1 MINFTI
7 NGQNVTALKGETILQ
22 AARKA
27 GFYIPTMC
35 YLEKTTP
42 CASCRLCVVETDKT
56 DGLILSCQTPP
67 TEGLAVTIESDRLK
81 AERTNIM
88 RLYDVN
94 HPLECGVC
102 DKSGACDLQNKT
114 LEFGVSAQHFSAKDQ
129 HRKIEHWGL
138 INYDPSLCILC
149 EKCVHVCNEIIGDD
163 AIELQFGGY
172 KSSVI
177 PKNSETLDCTFCG
190 ECIAVCP
197 VGALV
202 SSQFQY
208 SANAWELSKIP
219 ATCAHCSAGC
229 SLMYEVRHTSNSLG
243 AKEKIYRVTND
254 FEHTTLCGAGRF
266 GFDFAI
272 EGSKDQ
278 AEFAKALEAIK
289 NTDAIRFSSLI
300 TNEEAMILQLLKEK
314 LGLRL
319 YNEEARAYQ
328 NFMNA
333 FSSISGKIGFGGSID
348 ALRQSDGIIVIGGR
362 VSSDN
367 PALRY
372 AMTTAA
378 RHNGAKVVYMH
389 PMEDDLL
396 QNVVTQFVKYEV
408 GTEEGVVAMLAKTL
422 LSGTDLSDDT
432 QRYFNN
438 LDEGYLCAESNV
450 GDEEYER
457 IAKTFAR
464 AKRKT
469 LVIGSDVLT
478 HKRAANIA
486 RLCAMI
492 ETYSEFSVVVVPTSV
507 NTVGV
512 SLICDLDVDN
522 GGGNVIGYNA
532 AGDYTMGSLSDTMF
546 KLPALNQQEGTF
558 VSLNYQVL
566 PTNVAVSFEGYT
578 LNEIASSLGV
588 VAENTI
594 DYTAKLPKE
603 KGFNGM
609 EFDAL
614 GNFFST
620 LGEDNRGYL
629 LENCDVEANGVLDE
643 IDDLPEFNGT
653 VVYRCNP
660 VNQFNGYT
668 AQAQQL
674 EKEAVLSGSAQF
686 AAAAKIS
693 DGDKIRL
700 EFPQST
706 QERIFKLD
714 STLKGTIALVPTYD
728 VGFGGLNE
736 QYRFEKVKI
745 MRVGSES

>member
-7 NGQNVTALKGETILQ
+7 NGQNFTALKGETILQ

-56 DGLILSCQTPP
+56 EGLILSCQTPP
-67 TEGLAVTIESDRLK
+67 TEGLAVTIDSDRLN

-177 PKNSETLDCTFCG
+177 PKNTETLDCTFCG

-208 SANAWELSKIP
+208 SANAWELTKIP

-243 AKEKIYRVTND
+243 AKDKIYRVTND

-266 GFDFAI
+266 GFDFGTQ
-272 EGSKDQ
+272 GSKDE

-289 NTDAIRFSSLI
+289 NADAIRFSSLI

-314 LGLRL
+314 LGLKL
-319 YNEEARAYQ
+319 YNEEAKAYQ
-328 NFMNA
+328 RFMNA
-333 FSSISGKIGFGGSID
+333 FSSISGKNGFGGSLD
-348 ALRQSDGIIVIGGR
+348 AIKQSDGIIVLGGR

-367 PALRY
+367 PAVRY
-372 AMTTAA
+372 AMMTAA

-422 LSGTDLSDDT
+422 LEGSDLSDEN
-432 QRYFNN
+432 QHYFDN

-450 GDEEYER
+450 GDEEYAR

-478 HKRAANIA
+478 HKRAENIA
-486 RLCAMI
+486 RLCAII
-492 ETYSEFSVVVVPTSV
+492 ETYTEFSVVDVPTSV

-512 SLICDLDVDN
+512 SLICSLDTDN
-522 GGGNVIGYNA
+522 GGEHVVGYNA
-532 AGDYTMGSLSDTMF
+532 FGAYTIGSIGEVNLG
-546 KLPALNQQEGTF
+546 LAPLNAQEGTF

-566 PTNVAVSFEGYT
+566 PTNVAVAYEGYT
-578 LNEIASSLGV
+578 LNDLASSLGV

-603 KGFNGM
+603 KGFNGLA
-609 EFDAL
+609 FDEL
-614 GNFFST
+614 GNFFSVI
-620 LGEDNRGYL
+620 GEDQRGYL
-629 LENCDVEANGVLDE
+629 LENRDSIADGKLEE

-660 VNQFNGYT
+660 INQFNGYT

-714 STLKGTIALVPTYD
+714 PVLKGTIALVPTYD

>member
-1 MINFTI
+1 MITFTI
-7 NGQNVTALKGETILQ
+7 NGQTVTAQKGETILQ

-56 DGLILSCQTPP
+56 DGFILSCQTPP
-67 TEGLAVTIESDRLK
+67 TEGLAVTIDSDALK
-81 AERTNIM
+81 LERTNIM

-114 LEFGVSAQHFSAKDQ
+114 LEFGISSQHFSAKEQ

-163 AIELQFGGY
+163 AIELKFGGY

-177 PKNSETLDCTFCG
+177 PKNSDTLDCTFCG

-202 SSQFQY
+202 SSNFQY
-208 SANAWELSKIP
+208 SANAWELTQIP
-219 ATCAHCSAGC
+219 ATCVHCSAGC
-229 SLMYEVRHTSNSLG
+229 ALTYEVRHTSNTTGG
-243 AKEKIYRVTND
+243 ASKIYRVTND

-266 GFDFAI
+266 GFDFGTQ
-272 EGSKDQ
+272 GSKNE
-278 AEFAKALEAIK
+278 AEFTQAVEALK
-289 NTDAIRFSSLI
+289 NADAIRFSSLI
-300 TNEEAMILQLLKEK
+300 TNEEAMILQNLKTK
-314 LGLRL
+314 LGLKL

-333 FSSISGKIGFGGSID
+333 YGSICGKNGCGGTID
-348 ALRQSDGIIVIGGR
+348 ALRQSDSVIVLGGR
-362 VSSDN
+362 ISSDN
-367 PALRY
+367 PSVRY

-378 RHNGAKVVYMH
+378 RHNGAKVIYMH
-389 PMEDDLL
+389 PMEDELL

-422 LSGTDLSDDT
+422 LQEADLP
-432 QRYFNN
+432 QEMKGFFEE

-450 GDEEYER
+450 GDEEYAR
-457 IAKTFAR
+457 IAKVLKR
-464 AKRKT
+464 SKRKT
-469 LVIGSDVLT
+469 LVIGSDVLN
-478 HKRAANIA
+478 HKRAENIA
-486 RLCAMI
+486 RLCAAI
-492 ETYSEFSVVVVPTSV
+492 ETYSDFSVLVVAPSV
-507 NTVGV
+507 NTLGV
-512 SLICDLDVDN
+512 SMICDLDIDN
-522 GGGNVIGYNA
+522 GGGKVVGYNA
-532 AGDYTMGSLSDTMF
+532 TGEYTMGSMGSVN
-546 KLPALNQQEGTF
+546 LPLAPLNAQEGTF
-558 VSLNYQVL
+558 VSLNKQVL
-566 PTNVAVSFEGYT
+566 PTNVAVAFGGYT
-578 LNEIASSLGV
+578 LNDLANALGLSAQYTV
-588 VAENTI
+588 
-594 DYTAKLPKE
+594 DYTAKLPME
-603 KGFNGM
+603 KGFNGAH
-609 EFDAL
+609 FDEL
-614 GNFFST
+614 GNFYT
-620 LGEDNRGYL
+620 ALGEDKRGYTI
-629 LENCDVEANGVLDE
+629 ENIDVEVVGTFEAIE
-643 IDDLPEFNGT
+643 DLPEFNGT

-660 VNQFNGYT
+660 INQFNGYT
-668 AQAQQL
+668 AQTEQL
-674 EKEAVLSGSAQF
+674 EKDATLRGSAQF
-686 AAAAKIS
+686 AAAAKIA
-693 DGDKIRL
+693 DGDKIRV

-714 STLKGTIALVPTYD
+714 SELKGTIALIPSYD
-728 VGFGGLNE
+728 VGFGTLSE